1 MEERRNKRLG
11 DDANASELPNQSV
24 KKSAAAEAAN
34 DDFVVRKIET
44 FYVFQLFLKY
54 WQTTAASSLFIFFF

>member
-11 DDANASELPNQSV
+11 DDANGSELPNQSV

-34 DDFVVRKIET
+34 DDFVVRQIES

-54 WQTTAASSLFIFFF
+54 